1 MSNAPPL
8 LCTWDG
14 ESFVPL
20 QQRLADKHFTAGES
34 YPLIVHEPRSHASHN
49 HFFAIIAEAH
59 LNLPDDLAERLPT
72 PEHLR
77 KYALI
82 RAGYRDERS
91 ISCASKAEALRVAA
105 FVKPMDEFA
114 VVAVVEAVVTVYT
127 AKSQSMRS
135 MGSRVFAESK
145 EAVLNVL
152 AALIGIDPTSLSG
165 SSLGKVPTKTETGR
179 PAAKQEPPP
188 AAAGTYRK
196 RELVA

>member
-8 LCTWDG
+8 LCTYDG

-20 QQRLADKHFTAGES
+20 QPRLADKHFTAGES

-49 HFFAIIAEAH
+49 HFFAIVADAH
-59 LNLPDDLAERLPT
+59 MNLPEELAERLPT

-91 ISCASKAEALRVAA
+91 VSCSSKAEALRVAA
-105 FVKPMDEFA
+105 FIKPMDEFA
-114 VVAVVEAVVTVYT
+114 VVTVVETVVTVYT
-127 AKSQSMRS
+127 AKSQSMRA

-145 EAVLNVL
+145 EAVLTVL
-152 AALIGIDPTSLSG
+152 AGLLGIDPLTLSR
-165 SSLGKVPTKTETGR
+165 SSPGQVPTKTETGR

-196 RELVA
+196 ELVA